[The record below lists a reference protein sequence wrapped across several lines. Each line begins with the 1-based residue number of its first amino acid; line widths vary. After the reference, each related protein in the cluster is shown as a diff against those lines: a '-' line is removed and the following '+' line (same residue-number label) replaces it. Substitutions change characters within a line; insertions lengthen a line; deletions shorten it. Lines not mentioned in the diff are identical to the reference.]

1 MKWKD
6 LLNKYGDTSKVI
18 DKEYK
23 STYNKSLK
31 AGQDEAIKQN
41 TDVGIN
47 TVENYRDTYGGNNFS
62 LDNGNSYYTKTDNG
76 FIKTDPANPNYNMF
90 DAIDNEKEGFAQI
103 ARQKVIDN
111 AQKRL
116 AILTNPIRKLSK
128 EDQIEINQLQLQ
140 LQNPDDVAVMARLGY
155 NPKDLQTN
163 EQIDTNNITE
173 PKKKDIYTKVNKI
186 FSHLDQINDQ
196 FPLGDEQSKTGVVY
210 LLKNPTTGD
219 IKIGYAKNTEEARY
233 KYQDVKDQ
241 GWQLAKEYRVPNAVK
256 YEQDIHRLLRK
267 AGIRPF
273 NKAFGSGYTEVYHL
287 PELTKEPE
295 NKEAYQQ
302 YQALQQAKSM
312 DYQTNLAQKAQVY
325 DGYWSELADSFQAG
339 AIRYGA
345 GALAGGF
352 RLARNVLN
360 STVNPDDDQ
369 MHESWIE
376 SELDKASQNA
386 NEIAGYNP
394 KDEIQASK
402 DIDTGIA
409 EIKNGRV
416 LKGLIDVLKSGK
428 AVPTILAG
436 SAAEMGAF
444 MLGGPEMLTAKS
456 LLSITPSVL
465 NQYNRDMNEYIK
477 NNNGKAPSGQAQLGM
492 LSVSLADQLIQKG
505 ALEFLL
511 DKNPAKG
518 ITKVLL
524 KIPGKNG
531 DIIGNIDTLAK
542 VVPPKYM
549 KPIVKNLVVKTLAK
563 SMKVGSKGLLTSITK
578 GALPEGVAEFIDQ
591 MTDDVLSQY
600 NTDKYKDK
608 SLFDIIQSNLYDASK
623 AGILGAMSG
632 GMLRSPVDIANATH
646 EEYKK
651 SVQDNF
657 NRFNQDMLDTIAYMP
672 EETKNNIRPQVE
684 QQVNDKH
691 NEVNNISD
699 IHNSGSIDEM
709 FNENNTK
716 HIKEMDNVNTDP
728 ENNNI
733 HEDVSNTLYSIKDTI
748 NKSAPKKVSEQLN
761 KQIDET
767 LVNTKDKSSDEVV
780 THLNEIKNT
789 IQSNKHI
796 KDKKVL
802 TNKIDNTILNV
813 KKKDIDNKI
822 QSIKLD
828 KVTDSEQVSNIHEK
842 VNNTLT
848 DVKNNINNNEF
859 IPKEEAKNLN
869 TQINEVIANIKDK
882 SSNEIITHLKNIK
895 KTIQTNSN
903 IKSKKELLNKIDD
916 TINSINNKD
925 KIDTLKDT
933 LKKDKNIPDSIKAKL
948 YDYIDNKANEVN
960 EVSNNVTTKLNEI
973 KNNYATNKL
982 SIDETKTKLNE
993 LKTEVDN
1000 NTKLSDN
1007 TKVTIKNHIDNQ
1019 IDNLDKTK
1027 IDNDFKQKLFNEK
1040 LQNNETLNSAL
1051 ATIDSK
1057 IKEIKSKSSSEPSN
1071 TNVEPDNITQTNEQV
1086 NQTTT
1091 QQQKQQTINTNIYDR
1106 IKDTINAIN
1115 SLGSGH
1121 ENDKA
1126 NLKQLLYS
1134 NVKKVLKDVHAAES
1148 TQLQVLHTIHLALDN
1163 EGTKNLPITKRILF
1177 KDKKFSYNK
1186 TEKPTDNKHLK
1197 EFTPEELKQT
1207 SNEIIQHAQAIQNE
1221 INKINN
1227 DPNIDK
1233 HTKNELTKHYQSQLN
1248 HLTKLHSYIN
1258 SREQILGHLGL
1269 IKTNPSNPNNNPTN
1283 PSNPTNRA
1291 YYNNTNEPYNNNNSN
1306 PNPNNPNNPNP
1317 TYDNYTDIPSADNNQ
1332 DIDESDVSNERTLA
1346 SVIYVSLKESID
1358 NGKLNYENLVN
1369 SIHSFYKTNEK
1380 QLSNIAT
1387 SGNLSNK
1394 DLYLANISI
1403 AYSISKYINKNIL
1416 SSYYTD
1422 SNIINLIHNKIEGML
1437 IDTFNTYYSDKIP
1450 NNINGV
1456 DNIIDYIMNDIMK
1469 GCK

>member
-6 LLNKYGDTSKVI
+6 LLDRYGDISKEV

-31 AGQDEAIKQN
+31 VGQDEAIKQN
-41 TDVGIN
+41 TNVGIN
-47 TVENYRDTYGGNNFS
+47 TIEDYRDLYGGNNFS
-62 LDNGNSYYTKTDNG
+62 LDNGNTYYTKTDNG
-76 FIKTDPANPNYNMF
+76 FIKTDPANPNYNLF

-103 ARQKVIDN
+103 ARQKVIDD

-116 AILTNPIRKLSK
+116 AILTNPLRKLSK

-173 PKKKDIYTKVNKI
+173 PDKKEIYTKVNKI

-196 FPLGDEQSKTGVVY
+196 FPLGDKQTKTGIVY

-219 IKIGYAKNTEEARY
+219 IKVGYAKDTEDARY
-233 KYQDVKDQ
+233 KYQDVKAQ
-241 GWQLAKEYRVPNAVK
+241 GWQLAKEYRVPNALK
-256 YEQDIHRLLRK
+256 YEQDIHRLLKK

-287 PELTKEPE
+287 PELTKEPS

-302 YQALQQAKSM
+302 YLALQQAKSM

-325 DGYWSELADSFQAG
+325 DGYWSELADSFKAG

-352 RLARNVLN
+352 KLVRNVLN
-360 STVNPDDDQ
+360 NTVNPDDDQ

-376 SELDKASQNA
+376 SSLDKASQNA

-416 LKGLIDVLKSGK
+416 LKGLIDILKSGR

-444 MLGGPEMLTAKS
+444 MLGGPEMLTTKS
-456 LLSITPSVL
+456 LLSLTPSVL

-477 NNNGKAPSGQAQLGM
+477 NNNGKAPTGQAQLGI

-505 ALEFLL
+505 ALEYVIH
-511 DKNPAKG
+511 DNVIKGTKN
-518 ITKVLL
+518 VYL
-524 KIPGKNG
+524 KIKGKNG

-549 KPIVKNLVVKTLAK
+549 KPIVKNLIIKSLAK
-563 SMKVGSKGLLTSITK
+563 SIKVGSKGIAKTLVA
-578 GALPEGVAEFIDQ
+578 GALPEGAAEFIDQ

-608 SLFDIIQSNLYDASK
+608 SLFDVIQSNLYDASK

-632 GMLRSPVDIANATH
+632 GMMRGPIDMANATY

-657 NRFNQDMLDTIAYMP
+657 NRFNQDMLDTISYMP
-672 EETKNNIRPQVE
+672 EETKNHIRPQVE
-684 QQVNDKH
+684 QQVNNKH

-716 HIKEMDNVNTDP
+716 HIKEMDNINTEP
-728 ENNNI
+728 ENSNII
-733 HEDVSNTLYSIKDTI
+733 HEDVSNTLYSIKNDI
-748 NKSAPKKVSEQLN
+748 KQNEFIPKKVSEQLN
-761 KQIDET
+761 KQIDEI

-780 THLNEIKNT
+780 THLNKVKNT
-789 IQSNKHI
+789 IQSNKYI
-796 KDKKVL
+796 KDKKA
-802 TNKIDNTILNV
+802 
-813 KKKDIDNKI
+813 
-822 QSIKLD
+822 
-828 KVTDSEQVSNIHEK
+828 
-842 VNNTLT
+842 LT
-848 DVKNNINNNEF
+848 D
-859 IPKEEAKNLN
+859 
-869 TQINEVIANIKDK
+869 
-882 SSNEIITHLKNIK
+882 
-895 KTIQTNSN
+895 
-903 IKSKKELLNKIDD
+903 KIDD
-916 TINSINNKD
+916 TILNIKKKDIYNKIISAKLD
-925 KIDTLKDT
+925 KIETLKDT
-933 LKKDKNIPDSIKAKL
+933 IKKDKNIPDNIKTKL
-948 YDYIDNKANEVN
+948 YAYIDSKINEVN
-960 EVSNNVTTKLNEI
+960 EVSNNITAKLNEI

-1007 TKVTIKNHIDNQ
+1007 AKVTIKNHINNQ

-1027 IDNDFKQKLFNEK
+1027 ADNDFKQKLFNEK
-1040 LQNNETLNSAL
+1040 LQNNETLNSTL
-1051 ATIDSK
+1051 AIIDSK
-1057 IKEIKSKSSSEPSN
+1057 IKEIKSKLSSEPSN
-1071 TNVEPDNITQTNEQV
+1071 TNIEPDSNTQNNDQID
-1086 NQTTT
+1086 T
-1091 QQQKQQTINTNIYDR
+1091 QQQEQQSTNTNMYNK
-1106 IKDTINAIN
+1106 IKNTINAIN

-1134 NVKKVLKDVHAAES
+1134 NIKKVLKDVHAAES
-1148 TQLQVLHTIHLALDN
+1148 TQLQILHTIHLALDN
-1163 EGTKNLPITKRILF
+1163 EGTKTLPITKRILF
-1177 KDKKFSYNK
+1177 KNKKFSYNK
-1186 TEKPTDNKHLK
+1186 TERPTDNKYLK

-1207 SNEIIQHAQAIQNE
+1207 SNEIIQHIQAIQNE

-1233 HTKNELTKHYQSQLN
+1233 HTKNELTKHYQLQLN
-1248 HLTKLHSYIN
+1248 HLNKLHSYIN
-1258 SREQILGHLGL
+1258 SREQILEHLGL
-1269 IKTNPSNPNNNPTN
+1269 LNTNSSNLDNNPTK
-1283 PSNPTNRA
+1283 PSKQTNKA
-1291 YYNNTNEPYNNNNSN
+1291 YSNNTTEPENNNINSNNTNNNKST
-1306 PNPNNPNNPNP
+1306 
-1317 TYDNYTDIPSADNNQ
+1317 TYDNYTNIPSTDNDK
-1332 DIDESDVSNERTLA
+1332 DIDESDIEEEITLA
-1346 SVIYVSLKESID
+1346 SVIHKSIKEAID
-1358 NGKLNYENLVN
+1358 NNKLNT
-1369 SIHSFYKTNEK
+1369 KD
-1380 QLSNIAT
+1380 
-1387 SGNLSNK
+1387 LSNK
-1394 DLYLANISI
+1394 ANNFYENNKNKLLQIPTNNHLYLHIASVSIVLNIN
-1403 AYSISKYINKNIL
+1403 KYINKSIL
-1416 SSYYTD
+1416 SSYFTD
-1422 SNIINLIHNKIEGML
+1422 ENTINLINNKIEGIL
-1437 IDTFNTYYSDKIP
+1437 IDMIKNYYSDKISED
-1450 NNINGV
+1450 ITDV
-1456 DNIIDYIMNDIMK
+1456 KYIIDYIVNDIIK